1 MVVRDHPSCCT
12 IKAACA
18 DAHDGCGSDHA
29 FRRMLDAKTGAMM
42 GRKRCGASLRAVHN
56 HEYNFT
62 LKRILDEA

>member
-1 MVVRDHPSCCT
+1 
-12 IKAACA
+12 
-18 DAHDGCGSDHA
+18 
-29 FRRMLDAKTGAMM
+29 MLDAKTGAMM